1 MPAVFSAVVGVSL
14 SRRSS
19 LLGLCDVMEV
29 AEGRE
34 QRPPLRPPRKR
45 RPQAPATAR
54 PPPQVAPPVLRLLGP
69 AQGAPQSPSQ
79 LPHGSARLGGEGSAP
94 RPPPTDCE
102 AADRTARA
110 PPAEPSR
117 LKPPVPTASKPT
129 LAAVRRSASSRPPVP
144 PPPVPPR
151 SPPTEGHTRVF
162 RTKSAPGGHQAR
174 LSVFP
179 TAAGTPVEVTVLQS
193 VPSAGGSAPSA
204 GGPASSAGQTSD
216 GPSNPERRAAA
227 GWPTQTVTWGFTA
240 WSLSPGAY
248 NQYLRP
254 VNGHGGT
261 YHKDSYMAHRR
272 DWRQG
277 LGHEGRYRRTESPS
291 PAGERRRPSWP
302 VALSPPTIARSV
314 SYAAPSRQ
322 GPQPAPLR
330 LPHPASAERLHP
342 APSDTDES
350 QSWAS
355 DSQST
360 AGPPSPSG
368 SLSAPTAGPQSPSGS
383 LGTLP
388 PPSPGGSR
396 TLPLPTA
403 GSRTLSPPTP
413 ETRPRHHSA
422 GSIGSG
428 RQLSAISIE
437 VVPPAESGGQ
447 SEPAVAADEEVFA
460 AAVPPTALPEEDA
473 AESDAGD
480 APEEAGPTPAAGDG
494 PPAGQPPAP
503 SPPPARSAPPRPGGR
518 RGSVDLLSVSPASP
532 GVSRRPSLPAS
543 AGPATA
549 RPPAPPAVNGVHRA
563 SRVAAGLAWSERQTA
578 RDLLDPRHLPEA
590 TAAQQETWRRGGSGA
605 AKGTAG
611 DVSPADLPWLVRPD
625 VTSLPLTVTSHQV
638 GTGRRIPLIVTTP
651 VDPTIDTA
659 LSSGSESSVSDPDNA
674 EAIRQRQSELSASL
688 ARQLAAL
695 REEQRA
701 VEEEAAANAA
711 LGAAVAARVEQLARP
726 SEAERYRAAVDQ
738 VSTITSLLLGLAG
751 RLARTEAALDALP
764 PHCPEEKALLTSKRD
779 KLSDQLSEARQLEEG
794 VRRRR
799 QLIDTCLERYLSSD
813 ELADHRHFVQTKAKL
828 IQDAREI
835 EDKIRRKEEQLAALS
850 RAALST

>member
-1 MPAVFSAVVGVSL
+1 
-14 SRRSS
+14 
-19 LLGLCDVMEV
+19 
-29 AEGRE
+29 
-34 QRPPLRPPRKR
+34 
-45 RPQAPATAR
+45 
-54 PPPQVAPPVLRLLGP
+54 
-69 AQGAPQSPSQ
+69 
-79 LPHGSARLGGEGSAP
+79 
-94 RPPPTDCE
+94 
-102 AADRTARA
+102 
-110 PPAEPSR
+110 
-117 LKPPVPTASKPT
+117 
-129 LAAVRRSASSRPPVP
+129 
-144 PPPVPPR
+144 
-151 SPPTEGHTRVF
+151 
-162 RTKSAPGGHQAR
+162 
-174 LSVFP
+174 
-179 TAAGTPVEVTVLQS
+179 
-193 VPSAGGSAPSA
+193 
-204 GGPASSAGQTSD
+204 
-216 GPSNPERRAAA
+216 
-227 GWPTQTVTWGFTA
+227 
-240 WSLSPGAY
+240 
-248 NQYLRP
+248 
-254 VNGHGGT
+254 
-261 YHKDSYMAHRR
+261 MAHRR

-342 APSDTDES
+342 APSDTGERLHPAPSDTGERLHPAPSDTGERLHPAPSDTGERLHPAPSDTGERLHPAPSDTGERLHPAPSDTGERIHPAPSDTGERLHPAPSDTDES

-368 SLSAPTAGPQSPSGS
+368 SLSAPIAGPPSPSGS

-388 PPSPGGSR
+388 PPSPGGSRTLPLPTAGSSRTLPLPTAGSR

-518 RGSVDLLSVSPASP
+518 RGSVDLLSISPASP

-543 AGPATA
+543 AGPAAA

-590 TAAQQETWRRGGSGA
+590 TAAQQETWRRRGSGA
-605 AKGTAG
+605 AKVAGTAG

-659 LSSGSESSVSDPDNA
+659 LSSGSESSVGDPDNA

-751 RLARTEAALDALP
+751 RLARTEAALAALP

-799 QLIDTCLERYLSSD
+799 QLVDTCLERYLSSD

-835 EDKIRRKEEQLAALS
+835 EDKIRRKEEQLAVLS

>member
-1 MPAVFSAVVGVSL
+1 
-14 SRRSS
+14 
-19 LLGLCDVMEV
+19 
-29 AEGRE
+29 
-34 QRPPLRPPRKR
+34 
-45 RPQAPATAR
+45 
-54 PPPQVAPPVLRLLGP
+54 
-69 AQGAPQSPSQ
+69 
-79 LPHGSARLGGEGSAP
+79 
-94 RPPPTDCE
+94 
-102 AADRTARA
+102 
-110 PPAEPSR
+110 
-117 LKPPVPTASKPT
+117 
-129 LAAVRRSASSRPPVP
+129 
-144 PPPVPPR
+144 
-151 SPPTEGHTRVF
+151 
-162 RTKSAPGGHQAR
+162 
-174 LSVFP
+174 
-179 TAAGTPVEVTVLQS
+179 
-193 VPSAGGSAPSA
+193 
-204 GGPASSAGQTSD
+204 
-216 GPSNPERRAAA
+216 
-227 GWPTQTVTWGFTA
+227 
-240 WSLSPGAY
+240 
-248 NQYLRP
+248 
-254 VNGHGGT
+254 
-261 YHKDSYMAHRR
+261 MAHRR

-330 LPHPASAERLHP
+330 LPHPASAEGLHP

-350 QSWAS
+350 QWWAS

-368 SLSAPTAGPQSPSGS
+368 SLSAPTAGPPSPSGS
-383 LGTLP
+383 LGTLPLPTAGGSRTLPPPSPGGSRTLP

-403 GSRTLSPPTP
+403 GGSRTLPLPTAGGSRTLPLPTAGGSRTLPLPTAGGSRTLPLPTAGGSRTLPPPTP

-460 AAVPPTALPEEDA
+460 AAVPPTALPEDDT

-480 APEEAGPTPAAGDG
+480 APEEAGPTPAVGDG
-494 PPAGQPPAP
+494 PSAGQPPAP
-503 SPPPARSAPPRPGGR
+503 SPPPARPAPPRPGGR

-543 AGPATA
+543 AGQADA

-578 RDLLDPRHLPEA
+578 RDLLNPRHLPEA
-590 TAAQQETWRRGGSGA
+590 TAAQQETWRRRGSGA
-605 AKGTAG
+605 AKVAGTAG

-638 GTGRRIPLIVTTP
+638 GTGRRIPLIVTAP

-674 EAIRQRQSELSASL
+674 EAIRQRQGELSASL

-751 RLARTEAALDALP
+751 RLARTEAALAALP

-799 QLIDTCLERYLSSD
+799 QLVDTCLERYLSSD